1 MNIIL
6 LEKVQN
12 LGKLGDQIKVK
23 NGYARN
29 FLLPQGKA
37 VLATPENVARF
48 EQRRAELEQAEAEVL
63 AKAQTRRDAIQ
74 GKSLTISAKAGD
86 EGKLFGSVGTADIS
100 EAAEACIAMRSA
112 CQAAHSATLAVMRWR
127 STCIRM
133 WTHTSRST
141 WWRRRARSNN
151 PSPPAG
157 LSSVVDCAAEQV
169 AVKPCRRTGLRR
181 AMSSRNG

>member
-48 EQRRAELEQAEAEVL
+48 EQRRAELENAEAAVL
-63 AKAQTRRDAIQ
+63 AKAQARRDAIQ

-86 EGKLFGSVGTADIS
+86 EGKLFGSVGTADIG
-100 EAAEACIAMRSA
+100 EAAEAAGFELHRNE
-112 CQAAHSATLAVMRWR
+112 
-127 STCIRM
+127 IRLPSGPFRHTGSYEVEIHLHPDVD
-133 WTHTSRST
+133 THITVNVV
-141 WWRRRARSNN
+141 AEA
-151 PSPPAG
+151 SP
-157 LSSVVDCAAEQV
+157 EQ
-169 AVKPCRRTGLRR
+169 
-181 AMSSRNG
+181 